1 MSEISET
8 NAELRKEAMKT
19 LREIRRDIIQAAAQ
33 RVKNQKREMDAI
45 REALQ
50 SGGRTVPELAEQ
62 TGMDP
67 SAVLWFVATL
77 KKYGEIVEGEKDGSY
92 FRYEL
97 VRSAAETPAP
107 GAPSAEKG

>member
-1 MSEISET
+1 MSETSKNIVEP
-8 NAELRKEAMKT
+8 RKEAMKT
-19 LREIRRDIIQAAAQ
+19 LREARRDIIQAAAL

-45 REALQ
+45 REALHD
-50 SGGRTVPELAEQ
+50 GGRTVPELAGQ
-62 TGMDP
+62 TGMD
-67 SAVLWFVATL
+67 SSTVLWFVATL

-97 VRSAAETPAP
+97 VRHAVETHAS